1 MANKL
6 PWIFSGSKVCIICEG
21 DEEYEY
27 LDKLISK
34 TTIDMIETGKHLKKL
49 AQRKGYSSKDIQQY
63 LGLSCPQPVYRWYKG
78 VILPSVD
85 NLLRLSELY
94 QVHMEELLVKTGYI
108 LNYDVEKIKK
118 SNFEERIRAYYLKL
132 VA

>member
-1 MANKL
+1 M
-6 PWIFSGSKVCIICEG
+6 IR
-21 DEEYEY
+21 
-27 LDKLISK
+27 SK
-34 TTIDMIETGKHLKKL
+34 TSIDMIETGKHLKEL
-49 AQRKGYSSKDIQQY
+49 ARRSGYGVKSIQQY

-78 VILPSVD
+78 IILPSID

-108 LNYDVEKIKK
+108 WNFDVEGIKK
-118 SNFEERIRAYYLKL
+118 RDFEEHLRTYYLKM

>member
-1 MANKL
+1 MIN
-6 PWIFSGSKVCIICEG
+6 SNTS
-21 DEEYEY
+21 
-27 LDKLISK
+27 
-34 TTIDMIETGKHLKKL
+34 IDMIETGKCLRKL
-49 AQRKGYSSKDIQQY
+49 AQRSGYSVKDVQQY

-94 QVHMEELLVKTGYI
+94 QVHMEELLVRTGYI
-108 LNYDVEKIKK
+108 SICDVEKMKNE
-118 SNFEERIRAYYLKL
+118 NFEERIRAYYLKL

>member
-1 MANKL
+1 MDSSSGNPPPFLIPFGKKMNKVIL
-6 PWIFSGSKVCIICEG
+6 EN
-21 DEEYEY
+21 
-27 LDKLISK
+27 
-34 TTIDMIETGKHLKKL
+34 L
-49 AQRKGYSSKDIQQY
+49 AQRKGYTVKDIQQY

-94 QVHMEELLVKTGYI
+94 HVHMEELLVRTGNVLY
-108 LNYDVEKIKK
+108 YDAVQIKK
-118 SNFEERIRAYYLKL
+118 SNFEERIRSYHLKL

>member
-1 MANKL
+1 M
-6 PWIFSGSKVCIICEG
+6 IS
-21 DEEYEY
+21 
-27 LDKLISK
+27 SK
-34 TTIDMIETGKHLKKL
+34 TSIDMIETGKRLKKL
-49 AQRKGYSSKDIQQY
+49 AQKRGYSVKDIQQY

-108 LNYDVEKIKK
+108 LNYDAEKMKK
-118 SNFEERIRAYYLKL
+118 SNFEERIRAYYFKL

>member
-1 MANKL
+1 M
-6 PWIFSGSKVCIICEG
+6 IS
-21 DEEYEY
+21 
-27 LDKLISK
+27 SK
-34 TTIDMIETGKHLKKL
+34 TSIDVTETGKRLKKL
-49 AQRKGYSSKDIQQY
+49 AHKNGYSAKDIQQY

-78 VILPSVD
+78 IILPSVD

-108 LNYDVEKIKK
+108 LIYDVEKMKNEK
-118 SNFEERIRAYYLKL
+118 FEERLRAYYLKM

>member
-1 MANKL
+1 M
-6 PWIFSGSKVCIICEG
+6 IS
-21 DEEYEY
+21 
-27 LDKLISK
+27 SK
-34 TTIDMIETGKHLKKL
+34 TSIDMIETGKRLKKL
-49 AQRKGYSSKDIQQY
+49 AQRRGYSVKDIQQY

-108 LNYDVEKIKK
+108 LNYDIEKMKK
-118 SNFEERIRAYYLKL
+118 SNFEERIRAYYFKL

>member
-1 MANKL
+1 ML
-6 PWIFSGSKVCIICEG
+6 S
-21 DEEYEY
+21 
-27 LDKLISK
+27 LISSK
-34 TTIDMIETGKHLKKL
+34 ISIDMVETGKLLKKF
-49 AQRKGYSSKDIQQY
+49 AERSGYSVKDIQQY

-94 QVHMEELLVKTGYI
+94 QVHMEALLVKTGSV
-108 LNYDVEKIKK
+108 LNYDVEKMKK
-118 SNFEERIRAYYLKL
+118 NNFEERIKAYYLKL

>member
-1 MANKL
+1 M
-6 PWIFSGSKVCIICEG
+6 IS
-21 DEEYEY
+21 
-27 LDKLISK
+27 SK
-34 TTIDMIETGKHLKKL
+34 TAIDMIETGKRLKKL
-49 AQRKGYSSKDIQQY
+49 AQRSGYSVKDIQQY

-94 QVHMEELLVKTGYI
+94 QVHMEELLAKTGYI
-108 LNYDVEKIKK
+108 LSCDVEKIKK
-118 SNFEERIRAYYLKL
+118 RNFEERLRAYYLKM

>member
-1 MANKL
+1 M
-6 PWIFSGSKVCIICEG
+6 IS
-21 DEEYEY
+21 
-27 LDKLISK
+27 SK
-34 TTIDMIETGKHLKKL
+34 TSIDMVGTGKRLKKF
-49 AQRKGYSSKDIQQY
+49 AQKSGYSVNDVQQY

-108 LNYDVEKIKK
+108 LNYDVEKIKM
-118 SNFEERIRAYYLKL
+118 SDFEERMRAYYYKL
-132 VA
+132 AA

>member
-1 MANKL
+1 M
-6 PWIFSGSKVCIICEG
+6 
-21 DEEYEY
+21 
-27 LDKLISK
+27 ISTK
-34 TTIDMIETGKHLKKL
+34 SSIDIIETGKCLKRL
-49 AQRKGYSSKDIQQY
+49 AQRSGYSVKDIQRY

-94 QVHMEELLVKTGYI
+94 HVHMEELLVKTGYT
-108 LNYDVEKIKK
+108 LCYDVEKMNEK
-118 SNFEERIRAYYLKL
+118 NFEKRLRAYRDRL